1 MIDAVLIG
9 RDELGKFLAGIPD
22 SVERELR
29 VEVEALSIKLLRKVK
44 GDKLSGGVLGNVT
57 GTLRASVNYKVKTE
71 GRQIVGTVGTNKEYA
86 AVHEYGFNGIVT
98 VSEHLR
104 TVTKVFGRSVL
115 SPRKSLVRS
124 HQRHMVM
131 PARSFLRSSLREME
145 NEIRTRLGAAAQ
157 RGANAQ

>member
-71 GRQIVGTVGTNKEYA
+71 GRQIVGIVGTNKEYA

-115 SPRKSLVRS
+115 SPRKSLVRT

-145 NEIRTRLGAAAQ
+145 SEIRTRLGAAAQ